1 LPRFF
6 LTAVA
11 TLLKFVLC
19 LDPLTPIHSCAF
31 FGLMNFLHRGGAFR
45 ALGYPDFFWFWS
57 SYFVSNVG
65 SWMQSVAQGW
75 LLYEL
80 TSSPFY
86 LGLFSSLRMVLLL
99 CFFVLGGLMSDR
111 IDRRKV
117 MLGIQIISA
126 LSALGLAVLVTLRL
140 IHVWHIFVLGAI
152 TSTTWA
158 FEQPVR
164 QALLPQLV
172 RRDDL
177 VNALALNAV
186 TWNGAGLL
194 GPSLVGFSVGWI
206 GVDGCFYLNA
216 VSYVA
221 VIAALLRIHIP
232 EQNFD
237 TTQITVL
244 QSLLDGIGYVR
255 RHQVIATLLIV
266 SAIFNVFGRSYITLM
281 PVFAKEVLALGAAG
295 LGYLAAGPG
304 LGTII
309 GSLTLATVGRIEA
322 KSGRIFGILVGFS
335 IALFSFAASRHVQLS
350 FALLVIVG
358 ALSTAFETLLQTSIQ
373 LMVEESFRGRV
384 LGFYGLTGGGLRE
397 LGGMQAGFVAE
408 WTGAPMAIEMGTVV
422 LILIGAM
429 FLGTAARRKV
439 AAPT

>member
-1 LPRFF
+1 
-6 LTAVA
+6 
-11 TLLKFVLC
+11 
-19 LDPLTPIHSCAF
+19 
-31 FGLMNFLHRGGAFR
+31 
-45 ALGYPDFFWFWS
+45 
-57 SYFVSNVG
+57 
-65 SWMQSVAQGW
+65 MQSVAQGW

-80 TSSPFY
+80 TASPFY

-117 MLGIQIISA
+117 MLGIQTISA
-126 LSALGLAVLVTLRL
+126 LSALGLAVLVTFKS

-172 RRDDL
+172 RREDL

-194 GPSLVGFSVGWI
+194 GPSLVGLSVGWI
-206 GVDGCFYLNA
+206 GIDGCFYVNV
-216 VSYVA
+216 VSYLA

-232 EQNFD
+232 PQNFD
-237 TTQITVL
+237 KTKMTVL

-255 RHQVIATLLIV
+255 RHHAIATLLIV
-266 SAIFNVFGRSYITLM
+266 SAIFNIFGRSYIILM

-295 LGYLAAGPG
+295 LGYLAAAPG
-304 LGTII
+304 LGTIF
-309 GSLTLATVGRIEA
+309 GSLALAALGRVEA
-322 KSGRIFGILVGFS
+322 RGGRIFIILVSFS
-335 IALFSFAASRHVQLS
+335 MALFAFATSRHVQLS

-358 ALSTAFETLLQTSIQ
+358 ALSTVFETLLQTSIQ

-408 WTGAPMAIEMGTVV
+408 WTGAPVAIEMGTVV
-422 LILIGAM
+422 LILIGAL
-429 FLGTAARRKV
+429 FLATAARRKV
-439 AAPT
+439 PAPTSG